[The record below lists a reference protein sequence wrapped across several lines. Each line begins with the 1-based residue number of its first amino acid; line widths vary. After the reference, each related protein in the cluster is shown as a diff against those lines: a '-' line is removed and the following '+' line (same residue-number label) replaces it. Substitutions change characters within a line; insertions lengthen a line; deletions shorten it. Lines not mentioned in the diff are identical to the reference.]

1 MIQTSRLGVLHHPDF
16 QADIAVNHR
25 FPMGKYRLIAQYL
38 MEDGLIAPGEFHV
51 PEPVEF
57 DIAAHA
63 HAAGYVRQVFTA
75 SLDPAISREIG
86 FDVNPSVAMRAR
98 LSSGA
103 TLAAAR
109 LALQNGV
116 ATSTAG
122 GSHHAGRDQGR
133 GFCVFNDVAIAAAN
147 LLATG
152 EARQIMVFD
161 CDVHQGD
168 GTAEIFA
175 ANDRVTTISIHN
187 EKNYPVRKKPS
198 NLDLG
203 LEDGLDDKAY
213 LAQLGSV
220 LERVADFPGPDLVF
234 YNAGV
239 DVHGEDR
246 LGRLSLGDEGIAM
259 RDRQVLGHFIRQ
271 GIPVATVQ
279 GGGYSNDVE
288 AVARR
293 HTIIHHVAAEF
304 VQGRNFRKRRTR
316 KTGTTTIA
324 P

>member
-1 MIQTSRLGVLHHPDF
+1 
-16 QADIAVNHR
+16 
-25 FPMGKYRLIAQYL
+25 MGKYRLIAQYL
-38 MEDGLIAPGEFHV
+38 MEDGLISPGEFMV

-57 DIAAHA
+57 DTAAHA
-63 HAAGYVRQVFTA
+63 HSAGYVRQVFTA
-75 SLDPAISREIG
+75 NVEPAISREIG

-109 LALQNGV
+109 LALQEGV

-147 LLATG
+147 LIADG
-152 EARQIMVFD
+152 DARQIMIVD

-175 ANDRVTTISIHN
+175 GNDRVTTISIHN
-187 EKNYPVRKKPS
+187 EKNYPARKKPS
-198 NLDLG
+198 DLDLG
-203 LEDGLDDKAY
+203 LADGLEDAGY
-213 LAQLGSV
+213 LKLLAEA
-220 LERVADFPGPDLVF
+220 LEQASDFPKPDVVF

-239 DVHGEDR
+239 DVHRDDR
-246 LGRLSLGDEGIAM
+246 LGRLSMSDEGIVR
-259 RDRQVLGHFIRQ
+259 RDRAVISYFTKK
-271 GIPVATVQ
+271 GIPVAAVQ

-304 VQGRNFRKRRTR
+304 V
-316 KTGTTTIA
+316 
-324 P
+324 